1 MRRGLMAWN
10 PQELPLEVLDARIA
24 RLRVRMKSAGLDA
37 FIIYPNLVR
46 PSAVTWL
53 TGFTPYWSEG
63 LLLVPMTGRLA
74 FATALSNRVAD
85 WIRATNPVSDVV
97 STPRP
102 GTLLGERLA
111 KDASV
116 KRLGVLEL
124 DALPSGLADDLGAA
138 GPTRRRGNRSP
149 PLEILPPALD

>member
-1 MRRGLMAWN
+1 MT
-10 PQELPLEVLDARIA
+10 
-24 RLRVRMKSAGLDA
+24 SAGLDA
-37 FIIYPNLVR
+37 FIIYTNLVR

-97 STPRP
+97 STP
-102 GTLLGERLA
+102 
-111 KDASV
+111 
-116 KRLGVLEL
+116 
-124 DALPSGLADDLGAA
+124 AA
-138 GPTRRRGNRSP
+138 GDAAGRAAGQGRFWSSGSVSWNSMPCRRSSPTILGLPRRRSDGLTEALEFAMVRRDIDPAEQQILMRSDA
-149 PLEILPPALD
+149 IAVAALDQV